1 MFSIADEKERLTGLL
16 SDQYSRNII
25 SMEEYERIL
34 EYINKI
40 ETNKEI
46 SIVEKIVN
54 ENDLK
59 NNEIAA
65 YQYNE
70 IAMQNANEKHLS
82 MFSWRT
88 SNIKPVNGY
97 GGKYLSI
104 FGANRII
111 VDALPKGRT
120 VINVNSIF
128 GLSEII
134 VPDNVKIIN
143 KAVPIFGGIFT
154 QDEIIKEGEDLP
166 ELVIIGKVIFGNI
179 TVKRIKELEKENE
192 FVKKYTEKIYQ
203 NIIDKT

>member
-1 MFSIADEKERLTGLL
+1 MFSLLEEKERLTGKL

-40 ETNKEI
+40 DTNKEI
-46 SIVEKIVN
+46 SVIEKIVYEN
-54 ENDLK
+54 EVK
-59 NNEIAA
+59 NNELTVF
-65 YQYNE
+65 QNNE
-70 IAMQNANEKHLS
+70 LIIQNEKEKHLS
-82 MFSWRT
+82 IFSWRT

-97 GGKYLSI
+97 GGKYVSL

-120 VINVNSIF
+120 FINVNSIF
-128 GLSEII
+128 GLNEII

-143 KAVPIFGGIFT
+143 KAVPVFGGIFT
-154 QDEIIKEGEDLP
+154 QEEVIKEGEELP
-166 ELVIIGKVIFGNI
+166 ELVIAGKAVFGNI
-179 TVKRIKELEKENE
+179 TIKKIKELEKENE

>member
-1 MFSIADEKERLTGLL
+1 MFSILEEKDRLTGKL
-16 SDQYSRNII
+16 SEQYSRNII

-40 ETNKEI
+40 ETNKEL
-46 SIVEKIVN
+46 SIIKKIVY
-54 ENDLK
+54 ENDVK

-70 IAMQNANEKHLS
+70 IAIQNTNEKHLS

-97 GGKYLSI
+97 GGKYVSI

-111 VDALPKGRT
+111 VDALPKGPT

-128 GLSEII
+128 GMTEII
-134 VPDNVKIIN
+134 VPDNVKIVN
-143 KAVPIFGGIFT
+143 KAVPVFGGIFT
-154 QDEIIKEGEDLP
+154 QDEIINAGEDLP
-166 ELVIIGKVIFGNI
+166 ELVIVGKVVFGNI
-179 TVKRIKELEKENE
+179 TVKRVKELEKENE

>member
-1 MFSIADEKERLTGLL
+1 MFSISDEKERLTGKL

-40 ETNKEI
+40 ETDKEI
-46 SIVEKIVN
+46 NIIEKIIY
-54 ENDLK
+54 ENDAK
-59 NNEIAA
+59 NNALEA

-70 IAMQNANEKHLS
+70 ITMQNPNEKHLS
-82 MFSWRT
+82 IFSWRT

-97 GGKYLSI
+97 GGKYVSI

-111 VDALPKGRT
+111 ADALPKGRT
-120 VINVNSIF
+120 VINVNTIF
-128 GLSEII
+128 GLAEII

-143 KAVPIFGGIFT
+143 KAVPVFGGIFS

-166 ELVIIGKVIFGNI
+166 ELVITGNAVFGNI

>member
-1 MFSIADEKERLTGLL
+1 MFSIDEEKERLTEKL

-46 SIVEKIVN
+46 NIVEKIVY
-54 ENDLK
+54 ENDVK
-59 NNEIAA
+59 NNEIAVF
-65 YQYNE
+65 QYNE
-70 IAMQNANEKHLS
+70 IAIQNPNEKHLS

-97 GGKYLSI
+97 GGKYVSL
-104 FGANRII
+104 FGANRVI

-128 GLSEII
+128 GMTEII

-143 KAVPIFGGIFT
+143 KAVPVFGGIFT
-154 QDEIIKEGEDLP
+154 QDEIFKEGDELP
-166 ELVIIGKVIFGNI
+166 ELLIVGKVVFGNI